1 MRKSARSN
9 GELLNPKSVAVIG
22 ATEDQTKFGGRLYR
36 MLLKHHYAGVVY
48 PINPRRA
55 ELFGLKAYPAL
66 GDTPAIPDMI
76 VMAVPR
82 PSVIENITEAARLG
96 VKCAIII
103 TSKFSDEGKEGARI
117 EADLVATA
125 RRGGMRLIG
134 PNCLGVISPANR
146 LVLCSSPALEA
157 DTLPQEPIGFVSQSG
172 ALMATVF
179 DRARDRGIGF
189 SHCVS
194 VGNQADLELCDFLEY
209 FIEDTRT
216 GIVCAYVEGIK
227 DPARFLVLAD
237 RAREVGKPILMVKA
251 GRTAMGARAAYSHT
265 ASLAGS
271 FAALE
276 AVCRDRGVVLMDDLD
291 AMVLLAS
298 SLGRYPG
305 RAVRS
310 ACLITT
316 SGGGGAIASDRLAE
330 RGVPLTEFAP
340 ATQAALTRWYSPGQ
354 ASNPIDLGGR
364 LPGGEAV
371 DVADT
376 TMTIAADDPAHDV
389 LMPLITTAPML
400 ANTVGKMADAAAA
413 RGKPCLFIMA
423 PGHAADGARQAL
435 VERRIPFA
443 DSLDEAVRTVHAW
456 HTMPDAGARPTVT
469 RPVGLPETP
478 PSVTGQLDPIA
489 VEGLLSAYG
498 MPLVPQKICRDH
510 ASALHSG
517 QVAGYAGYD
526 SPNAVIAALLKEPMR
541 EIASPLNDL
550 NGMSGI
556 VVRRDSVEKQ
566 PELVA
571 GLCRAFYE
579 SLVFAQANPRATV
592 LNHWR
597 LYPDQKP
604 SNVPE
609 AQALTDAIAM
619 LNNRL
624 VGIARPGPEGL
635 FGSIPLAEMQET
647 ADELLAAGMLQT
659 RADMAKLS
667 DLRFKE
673 RCGRL
678 DVAALTTEAKAWQP
692 PQ

>member
-82 PSVIENITEAARLG
+82 PSVIENIAEAARLG

-305 RAVRS
+305 
-310 ACLITT
+310 
-316 SGGGGAIASDRLAE
+316 
-330 RGVPLTEFAP
+330 VP
-340 ATQAALTRWYSPGQ
+340 
-354 ASNPIDLGGR
+354 
-364 LPGGEAV
+364 
-371 DVADT
+371 
-376 TMTIAADDPAHDV
+376 
-389 LMPLITTAPML
+389 
-400 ANTVGKMADAAAA
+400 
-413 RGKPCLFIMA
+413 
-423 PGHAADGARQAL
+423 
-435 VERRIPFA
+435 
-443 DSLDEAVRTVHAW
+443 
-456 HTMPDAGARPTVT
+456 
-469 RPVGLPETP
+469 
-478 PSVTGQLDPIA
+478 
-489 VEGLLSAYG
+489 
-498 MPLVPQKICRDH
+498 
-510 ASALHSG
+510 
-517 QVAGYAGYD
+517 
-526 SPNAVIAALLKEPMR
+526 
-541 EIASPLNDL
+541 
-550 NGMSGI
+550 
-556 VVRRDSVEKQ
+556 
-566 PELVA
+566 
-571 GLCRAFYE
+571 
-579 SLVFAQANPRATV
+579 
-592 LNHWR
+592 
-597 LYPDQKP
+597 
-604 SNVPE
+604 
-609 AQALTDAIAM
+609 
-619 LNNRL
+619 
-624 VGIARPGPEGL
+624 
-635 FGSIPLAEMQET
+635 
-647 ADELLAAGMLQT
+647 
-659 RADMAKLS
+659 
-667 DLRFKE
+667 
-673 RCGRL
+673 CGRL
-678 DVAALTTEAKAWQP
+678 A
-692 PQ
+692 